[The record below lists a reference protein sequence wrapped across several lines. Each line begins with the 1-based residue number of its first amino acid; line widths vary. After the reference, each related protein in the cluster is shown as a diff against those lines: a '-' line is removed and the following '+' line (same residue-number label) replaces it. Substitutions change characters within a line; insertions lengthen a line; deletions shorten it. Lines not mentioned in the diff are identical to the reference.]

1 MLVGGGDMEHLA
13 SADKDAVDGELR
25 RDILFIEILLH
36 GGDGPCAVDP
46 IASRIEEE
54 NHSNIIEHRVALCER
69 FYRKKTGR
77 PRGRPVSN
85 DSQIILKVY
94 PSVHDHVFA
103 RALHGELHH
112 HPSFCEMDDVS
123 TFLS

>member
-46 IASRIEEE
+46 IAKRK
-54 NHSNIIEHRVALCER
+54 IIV
-69 FYRKKTGR
+69 
-77 PRGRPVSN
+77 
-85 DSQIILKVY
+85 IL
-94 PSVHDHVFA
+94 
-103 RALHGELHH
+103 
-112 HPSFCEMDDVS
+112 
-123 TFLS
+123 